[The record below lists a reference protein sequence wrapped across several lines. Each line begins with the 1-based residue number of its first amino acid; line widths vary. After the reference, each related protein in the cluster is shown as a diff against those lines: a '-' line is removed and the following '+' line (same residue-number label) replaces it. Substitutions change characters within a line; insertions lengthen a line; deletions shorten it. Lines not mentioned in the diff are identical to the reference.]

1 VLIYKAFRIF
11 VWFCFNI
18 LGRIEITGKENIPK
32 DGPLIVIG
40 NHMSYNDPLAIA
52 LAIWRILHSLGKKE
66 LFSNPKIAF
75 FMKQLGVQ
83 PLDRS
88 ASGHNGLKV
97 AIKLLSEGCAMLI
110 YPEGE
115 RSKTCELQ
123 KAKNGVAYL
132 VKQTGVS
139 ILPVG
144 VVGTE
149 KLPTWKMLLPHHT
162 FPFQVHIG
170 ELITAE
176 TLESQGTREEQ
187 TTYMMKAVA
196 ALLPKEYRG
205 FYVLS
210 NSNVKENNDTL
221 TPPYYA

>member
-1 VLIYKAFRIF
+1 MLIYKAFRIF

-66 LFSNPKIAF
+66 LFSHPIIAF
-75 FMKQLGVQ
+75 CMKQLGVQ

-88 ASGHNGLKV
+88 ASSHNGLK
-97 AIKLLSEGCAMLI
+97 AARKLLSEGRAILI
-110 YPEGE
+110 YPEGT
-115 RSKTCELQ
+115 RSKTFQLQ
-123 KAKNGVAYL
+123 KAENGVTLL
-132 VKQTGVS
+132 VKHTGVS

-149 KLPTWKMLLPHHT
+149 KLPTWRILLPHRT

-176 TLESQGTREEQ
+176 TLESKGTREAQ
-187 TTYMMKAVA
+187 TTYMMKKVA
-196 ALLPKEYRG
+196 ALLPKECRG
-205 FYVLS
+205 VYALS
-210 NSNVKENNDTL
+210 NSNVEEGTDVFTHSSCD
-221 TPPYYA
+221 